1 MAQSGGLTMDFARI
15 WFKFIR
21 TVAATNRTQMVLS
34 HENNGQQLPVISA
47 LPTMINSVLS
57 IVV

>member
-34 HENNGQQLPVISA
+34 HENNGQQLP
-47 LPTMINSVLS
+47 TMINTVLS